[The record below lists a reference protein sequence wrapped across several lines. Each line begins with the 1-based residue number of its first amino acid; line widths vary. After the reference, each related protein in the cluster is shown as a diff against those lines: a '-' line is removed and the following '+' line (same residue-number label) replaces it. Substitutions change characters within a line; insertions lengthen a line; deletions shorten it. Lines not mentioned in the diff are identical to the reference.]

1 LAKSSFGRI
10 RGEQVKSG
18 RSERPSRQPRLFA
31 TAARSAF
38 KRLTPQQNVKLGFSP
53 KARHYVLKTT
63 KRLTKTTPTI
73 SARQYEA
80 KRAGELFGLTPERA
94 TEARRQGAISYITA
108 DQRERV
114 AKAARTRVVNRVAK
128 AASAREHVPNNSPN
142 PRRHGRSFALRP
154 GAADR
159 YRELKGRKLAGE
171 TLPDGDWHWM
181 MDVAS
186 YFDDPDLAVL
196 RGSPGAFGIG
206 FAA

>member
-1 LAKSSFGRI
+1 MSRKSLFTKVRGSTGR
-10 RGEQVKSG
+10 
-18 RSERPSRQPRLFA
+18 A
-31 TAARSAF
+31 AARRVRGLQNAPSSDF
-38 KRLTPQQNVKLGFSP
+38 VRLTPKQNVKLGFSP
-53 KARHYVLKTT
+53 KARRYRLEGARIT
-63 KRLTKTTPTI
+63 KNTPTI
-73 SARQYEA
+73 SARQYQTL
-80 KRAGELFGLTPERA
+80 RTSELFGLTPEKA

-108 DQRERV
+108 DQRRRV

-128 AASAREHVPNNSPN
+128 AASAREHVPNNSPS

-181 MDVAS
+181 MDVAN

>member
-1 LAKSSFGRI
+1 MASKSSTQARAT
-10 RGEQVKSG
+10 RQLSKAP
-18 RSERPSRQPRLFA
+18 RSE
-31 TAARSAF
+31 F
-38 KRLTPQQNVKLGFSP
+38 KRLTPKQNVKLGLSP

-63 KRLTKTTPTI
+63 KRLTKATPTI
-73 SARQYEA
+73 SARQYET

-154 GAADR
+154 GAAVR

-171 TLPDGDWHWM
+171 TLLDGDWHWM